1 MTKVQEIKLQIEA
14 LDKKIEELENQREE
28 LLFELDKELEKNKR
42 WMGY

>member
-42 WMGY
+42 